1 MARSELIYICLKR
14 FRFIVKGSRGG
25 SGPTPS
31 SRCYNAATM
40 QIQALMICV
49 FFFTFPPRE
58 PIPGDD
64 ERKRL
69 DNLEDLVEGLGDGVL
84 ERGAVGLEEE
94 VLVNVETG
102 EADADELEEVGHCDD
117 QNR

>member
-1 MARSELIYICLKR
+1 M
-14 FRFIVKGSRGG
+14 
-25 SGPTPS
+25 
-31 SRCYNAATM
+31 
-40 QIQALMICV
+40 
-49 FFFTFPPRE
+49 FFSLSLSPRE
-58 PIPGDD
+58 PTTKESD
-64 ERKRL
+64 ETLQKAIG
-69 DNLEDLVEGLGDGVL
+69 NLEDLVEGLGDGVL

>member
-1 MARSELIYICLKR
+1 M
-14 FRFIVKGSRGG
+14 G
-25 SGPTPS
+25 
-31 SRCYNAATM
+31 
-40 QIQALMICV
+40 
-49 FFFTFPPRE
+49 
-58 PIPGDD
+58 
-64 ERKRL
+64 
-69 DNLEDLVEGLGDGVL
+69 NLEDLVEGLGDGVL

>member
-1 MARSELIYICLKR
+1 
-14 FRFIVKGSRGG
+14 
-25 SGPTPS
+25 
-31 SRCYNAATM
+31 M

-49 FFFTFPPRE
+49 FFLLS
-58 PIPGDD
+58 PGDD
-64 ERKRL
+64 ERKRRDHSL
-69 DNLEDLVEGLGDGVL
+69 QKEAIGNLENLVEGLGDGVL

-102 EADADELEEVGHCDD
+102 EADADELEEVGHCNN

>member
-1 MARSELIYICLKR
+1 
-14 FRFIVKGSRGG
+14 
-25 SGPTPS
+25 
-31 SRCYNAATM
+31 M

-58 PIPGDD
+58 PIPGGD
-64 ERKRL
+64 ERKRRDHSL
-69 DNLEDLVEGLGDGVL
+69 QKEAIDDLENLVEGLGDGVL

>member
-1 MARSELIYICLKR
+1 M
-14 FRFIVKGSRGG
+14 
-25 SGPTPS
+25 
-31 SRCYNAATM
+31 
-40 QIQALMICV
+40 
-49 FFFTFPPRE
+49 FFFSLHRRE
-58 PIPGDD
+58 PNPGYI
-64 ERKRL
+64 RSKAI

>member
-1 MARSELIYICLKR
+1 M
-14 FRFIVKGSRGG
+14 
-25 SGPTPS
+25 
-31 SRCYNAATM
+31 
-40 QIQALMICV
+40 
-49 FFFTFPPRE
+49 FFSLSLPPRE
-58 PIPGDD
+58 PTTKESD
-64 ERKRL
+64 ETLQKAIG
-69 DNLEDLVEGLGDGVL
+69 NLEDLVEGLGDGVL

>member
-1 MARSELIYICLKR
+1 
-14 FRFIVKGSRGG
+14 
-25 SGPTPS
+25 
-31 SRCYNAATM
+31 
-40 QIQALMICV
+40 MICV
-49 FFFTFPPRE
+49 FFSLFHRQ
-58 PIPGDD
+58 PIPGCD
-64 ERKRL
+64 ERKRRDHSL
-69 DNLEDLVEGLGDGVL
+69 QKEAIGNLEDLVEGLGDGVL